1 MIAIELRG
9 STIAVKIKLEMVMK
23 IISTVV
29 EFLDIENVNECTVC
43 LSPLQGVN

>member
-29 EFLDIENVNECTVC
+29 EFLDIENVNECLTKTF
-43 LSPLQGVN
+43 